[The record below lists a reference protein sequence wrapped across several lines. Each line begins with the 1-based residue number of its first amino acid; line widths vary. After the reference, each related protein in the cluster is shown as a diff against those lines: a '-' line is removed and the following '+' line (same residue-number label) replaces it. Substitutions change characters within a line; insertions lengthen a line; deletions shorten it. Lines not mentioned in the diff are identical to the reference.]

1 MRQRTARALDLVE
14 RALRLQ
20 RKKQGKR
27 RIRYFVPSLWGGPRG
42 TASAVKVDPFAYYL
56 GIVRKIKRGRAIRL
70 TGRGG
75 EWSQKAVIY
84 NMFVR
89 TTAAF
94 DHNRDG
100 KLDLRRA
107 ALPGDRDLPEG
118 DSDAPV
124 HQTSRGEHGPPPAD
138 HVDRAGREQGD
149 AGLALRHPQR
159 VRTRRAPERAG
170 AGTRRQD
177 GIQGVRRGGAP
188 AGTAGG
194 RGVRV
199 PDRCEGR
206 RLGERTSRMVLLDQG
221 RWSRC
226 GILPTRTSGATG
238 LRSSRAKNWTGSM
251 RTSGREGWTP

>member
-42 TASAVKVDPFAYYL
+42 AAAAVKVDPFAYYL
-56 GIVRKIKRGRAIRL
+56 GVVRKIKRGRAVRP

-100 KLDLRRA
+100 KLDLDAPLFRETPPSVDA
-107 ALPGDRDLPEG
+107 AQRLPE
-118 DSDAPV
+118 A
-124 HQTSRGEHGPPPAD
+124 
-138 HVDRAGREQGD
+138 
-149 AGLALRHPQR
+149 
-159 VRTRRAPERAG
+159 
-170 AGTRRQD
+170 
-177 GIQGVRRGGAP
+177 
-188 AGTAGG
+188 TASA
-194 RGVRV
+194 
-199 PDRCEGR
+199 
-206 RLGERTSRMVLLDQG
+206 RTSF
-221 RWSRC
+221 
-226 GILPTRTSGATG
+226 TSAAPSSSASLATAAVGAFG
-238 LRSSRAKNWTGSM
+238 PG
-251 RTSGREGWTP
+251 